1 MKRLM
6 FAFSLASLTAF
17 CGAAIAFAQG
27 LTGEQAAAIFAG
39 CQEAATEIPSAVRTG
54 AGSCSGKPCVKQW
67 CAVVDREGTL
77 LLIKA
82 TDTGGTPQNP
92 AGSDAW
98 RGSIEIAV
106 AKAYTAVAFSSS
118 QEALTS
124 RTVGLLTRPDGPG
137 STVSTDIGTDVGVA
151 PLWGLGNTNPFRTLN
166 GGPGD
171 DSVGLRH
178 RGIVTFAGGVPVYQ
192 CGSRTLLG
200 AVGSSG
206 DGVDE
211 DERVASD
218 AIEDANFCC
227 QPNKTT
233 SSRGCPPVPTED

>member
-1 MKRLM
+1 MTKLM
-6 FAFSLASLTAF
+6 LGFCLASLIALLGTAT
-17 CGAAIAFAQG
+17 AFAQG
-27 LTGEQAAAIFAG
+27 LTHAQAAAIFDG
-39 CQEAATEIPSAVRTG
+39 CQTAAGEVVSAVRPG
-54 AGSCSGKPCVKQW
+54 GVHVKQW
-67 CAVVDREGTL
+67 CAVVDREGNL

-98 RGSIEIAV
+98 RGSIEIAI

-118 QEALTS
+118 EEALTS
-124 RTVGLLTRPDGPG
+124 RTVGLLTRQDGPG
-137 STVSTDIGTDVGVA
+137 STTPTDIGTDNGVA
-151 PLWGLGNTNPFRTLN
+151 PLWGLGNTNPFRPLN

-171 DSVGLRH
+171 DSVGKQH

-192 CGSRTLLG
+192 CGSSTLLG

-206 DGVDE
+206 DGVDQ
-211 DERVASD
+211 DEMVASG

-227 QPNKTT
+227 QPNATT
-233 SSRGCPPVPTED
+233 SARGCP